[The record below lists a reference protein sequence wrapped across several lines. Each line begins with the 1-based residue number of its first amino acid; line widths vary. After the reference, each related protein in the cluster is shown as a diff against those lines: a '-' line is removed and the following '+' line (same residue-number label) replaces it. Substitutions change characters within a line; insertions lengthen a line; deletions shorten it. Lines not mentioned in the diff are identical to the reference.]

1 MTGFKFPRCSRLL
14 NAGDYRTV
22 FNGAKIKVS
31 DRNLLILAT
40 PNQLPYP
47 RVGLVIA
54 KKNVRLAVQRNRVK
68 RIIRQSFRL
77 RSSELPNLDIVVLAR
92 KGMGDLDNPALHR
105 LIEQSWQRLDKYTR
119 KYLKSE
125 SARQAQVED

>member
-1 MTGFKFPRCSRLL
+1 MTGFEFPRSSRLL

-22 FNGAKIKVS
+22 FNGAQLKVS

-40 PNQLPYP
+40 PNQLSYP

-68 RIIRQSFRL
+68 RIIRESFRL
-77 RSSELPNLDIVVLAR
+77 QHSGLPNVDIVVLAR
-92 KGMGDLDNPALHR
+92 KGLGDLDNPTLKR
-105 LIEQSWQRLDKYTR
+105 LIEQSWQRLNKYA
-119 KYLKSE
+119 LKQLKLQP
-125 SARQAQVED
+125 AGKD

>member
-1 MTGFKFPRCSRLL
+1 MPGFEFPRCSRLL

-40 PNQLPYP
+40 PNQLPHP

-54 KKNVRLAVQRNRVK
+54 KKNIRLAVQRNRVK

-77 RSSELPNLDIVVLAR
+77 RSPALPHLDIVVLAR
-92 KGMGDLDNPALHR
+92 KGLGDLDNPAMHK
-105 LIEQSWQRLDKYTR
+105 LIEQSWRRLEKYTR
-119 KYLKSE
+119 KYEQSQA
-125 SARQAQVED
+125 ARNNDTAD

>member
-1 MTGFKFPRCSRLL
+1 MTGFEFPRSSRLL

-22 FNGAKIKVS
+22 FNGATLKVS

-40 PNQLPYP
+40 PNQLSHP

-68 RIIRQSFRL
+68 RIIRESFRL
-77 RSSELPNLDIVVLAR
+77 QHSGLPNLDIVVLAR
-92 KGMGDLDNPALHR
+92 KGMGDLDNPALQR
-105 LIEQSWQRLDKYTR
+105 LIQTSWQRLSKYALKQR
-119 KYLKSE
+119 KTS
-125 SARQAQVED
+125 